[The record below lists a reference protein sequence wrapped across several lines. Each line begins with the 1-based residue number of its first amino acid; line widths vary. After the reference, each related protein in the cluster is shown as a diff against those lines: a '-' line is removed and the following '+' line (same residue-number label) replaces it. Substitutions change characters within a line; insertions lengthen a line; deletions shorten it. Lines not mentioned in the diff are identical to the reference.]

1 MRMQRQTRRQSNA
14 HPYTSHHIPGMVCLS
29 PLSLAAIDI
38 HIGGL
43 CEQKTCYGVKS
54 IHFRIHIQYTYH
66 KLTHYAHNSRWQTE
80 HTVNEQT
87 AHTQKQYKYVV
98 HDTRPIQEAKGDSYM
113 GKKPNTLQQR
123 IAYPNGTMTSCI
135 CACYVFRSGNEIVH
149 NETKRD
155 VAWTHIQHRQRKKK
169 STSNAT
175 T

>member
-1 MRMQRQTRRQSNA
+1 MTRDPYKRQKA
-14 HPYTSHHIPGMVCLS
+14 
-29 PLSLAAIDI
+29 
-38 HIGGL
+38 
-43 CEQKTCYGVKS
+43 
-54 IHFRIHIQYTYH
+54 
-66 KLTHYAHNSRWQTE
+66 
-80 HTVNEQT
+80 T
-87 AHTQKQYKYVV
+87 ATW
-98 HDTRPIQEAKGDSYM
+98 E
-113 GKKPNTLQQR
+113 KKPNTLQQR